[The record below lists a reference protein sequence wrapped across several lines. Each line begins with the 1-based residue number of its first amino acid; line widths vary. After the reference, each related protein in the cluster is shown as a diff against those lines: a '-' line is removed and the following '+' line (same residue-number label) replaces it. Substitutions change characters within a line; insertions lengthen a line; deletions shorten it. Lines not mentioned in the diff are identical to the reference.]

1 MRTAKMQDLSKPLTD
16 EEKKRLYEIL
26 HSDEALDELLERAVK
41 GRREVG
47 RRTRKPA

>member
-1 MRTAKMQDLSKPLTD
+1 MQDLRKPLTK
-16 EEKKRLYEIL
+16 EEKERLNKIL

-41 GRREVG
+41 GRREAG